1 MSNSILRLYCAFL
14 LLSFGGS
21 SAIAQNFTITPTAEI
36 DMMVGCSGGQG
47 FQMDSIGFVYVTN
60 QSKMPLQI
68 TASVS
73 DSAFEIFPN
82 DTVDTRTVKLNMA
95 SGGQS
100 GFQSGFYVRYVSW
113 NDSGSATVSVTD
125 GTTTITIPI
134 KAWRK
139 YIFSPDVQNCGIDFG
154 VLAAAQTRCVPVTF
168 RNTTSGP
175 LVIDSM
181 DHWSG
186 PASISGVPQL
196 PLLMLA
202 GESVVLAR
210 ICLTGAGSDQVYMH
224 YTTNNQSHYATI
236 YLTSTAPYDPWV
248 AKPCLTATMDSTLF
262 GPVIVGGSVT
272 ANITIA
278 NNRLDTIT
286 IGSAQFTG
294 DAAEFSVGVPLPV
307 YVMPHTSQSIPVV
320 FSTHPQDSLL
330 KSRYIAQ
337 LQLVRNTSSCTLPS
351 FTLPAVTLA
360 PTDTTV
366 AQQLFPN
373 QTQTL
378 AMLGGTQTIT
388 RTFYFTNNSGTKVK
402 VDAVTL
408 ANTSSFSI
416 VNLSPGATPFTLN
429 NGDKMSVTISLNT
442 TSDQVYYDELIITT
456 EQGVQSLHVPI
467 QGLRSAS
474 ASVPIAQISSDVSL
488 RVVPNPA
495 MNDVTVSANGIN
507 VNVGIFDLLGNSMA
521 SASVPSGSWRWDGT
535 ANGARVPSGNYVVR
549 VSGIGIDGKAFVNSK
564 MLEMR

>member
-1 MSNSILRLYCAFL
+1 MSNFILRLYCAFL
-14 LLSFGGS
+14 LLSFAGS
-21 SAIAQNFTITPTAEI
+21 AAIAQNFSVSPSNEI
-36 DMMVGCSGGQG
+36 DVIRSCT
-47 FQMDSIGFVYVTN
+47 DSAARITVTD
-60 QSKMPLQI
+60 QTKTRLKI

-73 DSAFEIFPN
+73 DTNFVLYGYGMH
-82 DTVDTRTVKLNMA
+82 DTVSPNYPYNIMIAYD
-95 SGGQS
+95 GPG
-100 GFQSGFYVRYVSW
+100 
-113 NDSGSATVSVTD
+113 DSATATLTVTD
-125 GTTTITIPI
+125 GTTTTTIPV
-134 KAWRK
+134 KAWTE
-139 YIFSPDVQNCGIDFG
+139 YEVTPNGPNCGIDFG
-154 VLAAAQTRCVPVTF
+154 VLSAGQTRCATVTF
-168 RNTTSGP
+168 KNTTSGP
-175 LVIDSM
+175 LVIDSV

-186 PASISGVPQL
+186 PSEVTGVPPL

-202 GESVVLAR
+202 GESVVVGTF
-210 ICLTGAGSDQVYMH
+210 CLTGVKEDQVYVH
-224 YTTNNQSHYATI
+224 YTTNNQSHYASI
-236 YLTSTAPYDPWV
+236 YLRSTAPYDPW
-248 AKPCLTATMDSTLF
+248 AQKPCLQATMDSTLF

-294 DAAEFSVGVPLPV
+294 DAAEFSLGVPLPV
-307 YVMPHTSQSIPVV
+307 NVMPHTSQSIPVV

-337 LQLVRNTSSCTLPS
+337 LQLVRNASACTIPS

-402 VDAVTL
+402 VDGVTL

-416 VNLSPGATPFTLN
+416 VNISPGAAPFTLN
-429 NGDKMSVTISLNT
+429 NGDRMSVTISLNT

-456 EQGVQSLHVPI
+456 EQGAQSLHVPI
-467 QGLRSAS
+467 QGLRSAA
-474 ASVPIAQISSDVSL
+474 ASVPIALVSSDVSL

-495 MNDVTVSANGIN
+495 MNDVTISANGIN
-507 VNVGIFDLLGNSMA
+507 VNVGIFDLLGNPLA
-521 SASVPSGSWRWDGT
+521 TAAVPNGTWRWDGT

-549 VSGIGIDGKAFVNSK
+549 VSGIGMDGKAFVNSK